1 MRHRAGDL
9 DRIVIVGAGRA
20 AVAAAEELHRL
31 GFTGAITM
39 LGGEAHPP
47 YHRPACSKGLLTG
60 RQRPAD
66 AHLSFSAPVR
76 WLPGRT
82 AVDLDVTRQIVYTQT
97 GEEFEY
103 DGLVVATG
111 AKPVSPGGWPVGE
124 PGLHTLHDIED
135 AYALA
140 DALREARRVAVVG
153 AGFTGCEAAYVVSSL
168 ARECVIIDSNPQVM
182 TRAVGAVTG
191 GLVADSMRHE
201 GVRMRLG
208 RRVRTVSRSRR
219 GWRLDLDDGSHV
231 DADVV
236 ISALG
241 ERPDTGWFTARH
253 ADTSDGL
260 LCDESLRVI
269 GVNRVVAAGAVA
281 RWPNPWYG
289 DAPGRCD
296 QWIAALE
303 QGQAAARTL
312 LAGQRPAPAAPL
324 QPRYW
329 SDLFGLRI
337 QVCGRLDGADDIEVT
352 ELRPGRRDIARGGMV
367 AVHLRDGVARGVV
380 AVNAPRQFTTLARE
394 MRAAG
399 PVARPRV
406 SLPAQ
411 PAHQRRLSLVG

>member
-1 MRHRAGDL
+1 VRHRAGDL
-9 DRIVIVGAGRA
+9 DRIVIAGAGRA
-20 AVAAAEELHRL
+20 AVAAVEELHRL
-31 GFTGAITM
+31 GFTGAVTV
-39 LGGEAHPP
+39 LGGEEHPP

-66 AHLSFSAPVR
+66 AHLASTAPAR
-76 WLPGRT
+76 WLPGRV
-82 AVDLDVTRQIVYTQT
+82 AVELDSARQVVYTHT
-97 GEEFEY
+97 GEAFEY
-103 DGLVVATG
+103 DGLIVATG
-111 AKPVSPGGWPVGE
+111 AKPVIPDGWPIGE
-124 PGLHTLHDIED
+124 PGLYTLHDVED
-135 AYALA
+135 ALALGA
-140 DALREARRVAVVG
+140 ALREARRVAVVG
-153 AGFTGCEAAYVVSSL
+153 AGFTGSEAACVVSSL
-168 ARECVIIDSNPQVM
+168 ARECVIIDSNAQVM

-191 GLVADSMRHE
+191 GLVADSMRRE

-208 RRVRTVSRSRR
+208 RRVRVVSRSRR

-236 ISALG
+236 ISARG
-241 ERPDTGWFTARH
+241 ERPDTGWFTVPG

-260 LCDESLRVI
+260 LCDESLRVLGTKRI
-269 GVNRVVAAGAVA
+269 VAAGAVA

-312 LAGQRPAPAAPL
+312 LAGHRPAPAAPV

-352 ELRPGRRDIARGGMV
+352 ELRPGRRDVARGGMV

-399 PVARPRV
+399 PLARPRV

-411 PAHQRRLSLVG
+411 TSQQRRLSLVG